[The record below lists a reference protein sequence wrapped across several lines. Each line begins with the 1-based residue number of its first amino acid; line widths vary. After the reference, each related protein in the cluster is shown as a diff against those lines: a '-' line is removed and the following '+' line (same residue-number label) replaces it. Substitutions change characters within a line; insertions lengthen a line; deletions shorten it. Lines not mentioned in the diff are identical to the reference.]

1 MGMLPAPVMN
11 QIVEQS
17 LTFFVINCKSI
28 MNKMLLGVAEQMLSW

>member
-17 LTFFVINCKSI
+17 LKKFVINCKAI
-28 MNKMLLGVAEQMLSW
+28 LNKMLLGVAEQMLSW